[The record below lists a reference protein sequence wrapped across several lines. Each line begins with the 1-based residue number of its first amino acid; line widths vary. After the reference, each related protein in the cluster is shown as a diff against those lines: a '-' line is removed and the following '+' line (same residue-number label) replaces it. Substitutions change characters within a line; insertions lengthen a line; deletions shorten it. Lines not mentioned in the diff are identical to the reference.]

1 MRIATILTAAL
12 SVLSTGVQAAQTYD
26 GYNAF
31 YAAQAGALFSEPIK
45 HDNAVYT
52 ERDDGDLYTRQKTV
66 ISGKTARIRIADNHF
81 SINGKV
87 FKFAQATAFPG
98 ERINEIY
105 PVDVDVFVAERA
117 GGRPPVL
124 CLEGQPNGSGEADR
138 YEQIFLLIDPL
149 GHNPTFLHLP
159 SLLSSCRAIRV
170 TAGGQI
176 AFPKNSYL
184 LDEAQDTRIGLRVS
198 YFTFE
203 RGQFV
208 PTNQET
214 RLRFVSPENPFEFAP
229 QD

>member
-1 MRIATILTAAL
+1 MAMARSTLPRRVLCSVSPSNTTTPFTANE
-12 SVLSTGVQAAQTYD
+12 T
-26 GYNAF
+26 
-31 YAAQAGALFSEPIK
+31 
-45 HDNAVYT
+45 
-52 ERDDGDLYTRQKTV
+52 TV
-66 ISGKTARIRIADNHF
+66 IFIPSRKQLSPEKLLEFVSRITIFRLMAKPSGSPRRPHF
-81 SINGKV
+81 RVRGV
-87 FKFAQATAFPG
+87 D
-98 ERINEIY
+98 EIY

-117 GGRPPVL
+117 GDRPPVL

-149 GHNPTFLHLP
+149 GHHPAFLHLP

-184 LDEAQDTRIGLRVS
+184 LNEAQDTRIGLRVS